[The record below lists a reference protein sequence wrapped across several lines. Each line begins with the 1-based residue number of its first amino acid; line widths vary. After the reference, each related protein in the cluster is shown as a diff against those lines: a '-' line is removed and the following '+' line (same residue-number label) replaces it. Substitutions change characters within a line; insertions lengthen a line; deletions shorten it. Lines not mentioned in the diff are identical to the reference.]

1 MSGGKKAKRAAEA
14 EHKATREAA
23 KLRNNPIVAAVGAAS
38 EVADQPPLVALG
50 LGTLALGALLRR
62 PALARSGARMLA
74 AHAIATGVKTLL
86 KRGVDRTRPARAL
99 KDGRHRLTKGR
110 GGGDTDFNSFPSGHT
125 AGAVTVAEAVA
136 RDNPRAAT
144 PARLAA
150 GAIGAMQL
158 PRGAH
163 YLSDVAVGAAIGW
176 LSERIASAALAAGER
191 AFVQMRANR
200 VEAIAEDEAEAHPS

>member
-1 MSGGKKAKRAAEA
+1 MSGEKKAKRAADA
-14 EHKATREAA
+14 EDKATRTAA
-23 KLRNNPIVAAVGAAS
+23 KLRDNRVVAAMGSAS

-50 LGTLALGALLRR
+50 LGTLALGAVLRQ
-62 PALARSGARMLA
+62 PTLARSGARMLA

-86 KRGVDRTRPARAL
+86 KHGVDRTRPARAL
-99 KDGRHRLTKGR
+99 ADGRHRLAKGR
-110 GGGDTDFNSFPSGHT
+110 GSGDTDFNSFPSGHT
-125 AGAVTVAEAVA
+125 AGAIAVAEAVA

-191 AFVQMRANR
+191 AFARMRADR
-200 VEAIAEDEAEAHPS
+200 GEAAEAEAHPS